1 MSGSVA
7 AAVDLVMFDL
17 DGTLVATAPE
27 IHDAVNDTLARF
39 ALRPVREEQVE
50 TWIGHG
56 TRELL
61 ARALAAS
68 TGTSLERVKAS
79 DSFEGI
85 AAEFGSDYQRR
96 CGTRSHLYP
105 HVRAVLGE
113 LHRGRV
119 RLAVVTNK
127 DRRFTDAVLQQH
139 ELTPLFDAVI
149 GGDSLPTRKPDPAG
163 LLHCMERF
171 EAAAGRCL
179 FVGDSGIDV
188 ATARGAGIPI
198 WAVSYGYNM
207 GRPVAEEA
215 PDRLIDD
222 LRPLL
227 SLVPG

>member
-1 MSGSVA
+1 MSGSVPGPVA
-7 AAVDLVMFDL
+7 LVMFDL

-61 ARALAAS
+61 ARALSAS

-79 DSFEGI
+79 DSFEAI

-105 HVRAVLGE
+105 HVRPVLGE
-113 LHRGRV
+113 LHRRGV
-119 RLAVVTNK
+119 QLAVVTNK
-127 DRRFTDAVLQQH
+127 DRRFTDAVLGQH
-139 ELTPLFDAVI
+139 ALAPLLDAVI

-163 LLHCMERF
+163 LLHCMKTLET
-171 EAAAGRCL
+171 ATGRCL

-188 ATARGAGIPI
+188 ATARRAGVPI
-198 WAVSYGYNM
+198 WAVTYGYNM

-227 SLVPG
+227 SLIPG

>member
-1 MSGSVA
+1 MSGGGP
-7 AAVDLVMFDL
+7 AAVGLVMFDL

-39 ALRPVREEQVE
+39 ALHPVREQQVE

-105 HVRAVLGE
+105 HVRAVLRE
-113 LHRGRV
+113 LRRRRV

-127 DRRFTDAVLQQH
+127 DRRFTDTVLQQH
-139 ELTPLFDAVI
+139 ALAPLLDAVI

-163 LLHCMERF
+163 LLHCMQTLG
-171 EAAAGRCL
+171 AAAGRCL

-188 ATARGAGIPI
+188 ATARGAGIPV

-207 GRPVAEEA
+207 GRPVAEEG
-215 PDRLIDD
+215 PDRVIDD

-227 SLVPG
+227 SLVPS